1 MAQELKTEQ
10 RLSTGQYVSG
20 QQMLTARLLESPLGQ
35 FEDLVRDAMHENEA
49 LMAGESATDADNE
62 PSHTETAH
70 ETIDSILSDREDDE
84 PSHNGT
90 RTQNGGYEPV
100 DLPLGSDTSFNEYL
114 TEQIG
119 EYELTERQRMIVEY
133 MIGSL
138 NGKGYLEKDLA
149 TIGDELAFNYNMLVE
164 PEELDEALKILQSF
178 EPTGIGAR
186 DMKECLVLQLQGQAD
201 SWERNTAM
209 ALITNHFDE
218 FKNHH
223 WEQLPTK
230 LGISQDEFYDIYKH
244 IKRLNPAPGSALGE
258 SMSQGEGKVV
268 PDFSITVDDY
278 GDVSV
283 ELNWGNVPQLYV
295 SESYLQIMEDYSNNK
310 HKMTLQQKEG
320 IAYTKQKVEAARGFI
335 EAVNTR
341 RKTMMSIMRAIVKF
355 QHQFFVSN
363 YFDRTDLVPMRLR
376 DIEELTHYDK
386 STISRVVRDKYVEIN
401 QQKTM
406 PIKEFFSSEL
416 EYAVEEALKE
426 IIEGEDKRHPLSDE
440 KLKEILQQRG
450 VPIERRTVAKYRE
463 KLKIPVARLRKTI

>member
-20 QQMLTARLLESPLGQ
+20 QQMLTAKLLESPLGQ

-49 LMAGESATDADNE
+49 LMGSDPASEEGETSN
-62 PSHTETAH
+62 TEQAH

-84 PSHNGT
+84 PTSGGM
-90 RTQNGGYEPV
+90 RAAGGGYEPV
-100 DLPLGSDTSFNEYL
+100 DIPLGSDTSFNEYL

-119 EYELTERQRMIVEY
+119 EYALTDKQRTIIEY

-138 NGKGYLEKDLA
+138 NGKGYLEKDLL
-149 TIGDELAFNYNMLVE
+149 TIEDELAFNHNIITNGQ
-164 PEELDEALKILQSF
+164 ELEEALHILQSF

-186 DMKECLVLQLQGQAD
+186 DMQECLLLQLRSQSD
-201 SWERNTAM
+201 TWERNVAQK
-209 ALITNHFDE
+209 LIADHFDD

-223 WEQLPTK
+223 WEQLPSQ
-230 LGISQDEFYDIYKH
+230 LGITQDEFYDIYKH

-258 SMSQGEGKVV
+258 SMSHGEGRVM
-268 PDFSITVDDY
+268 PDFSVTVDDY

-283 ELNWGNVPQLYV
+283 ELNWGNVPSLYI
-295 SESYLQIMEDYSNNK
+295 SESYLQTMEDYSNNK
-310 HKMTLQQKEG
+310 SKMSLQQKEG
-320 IAYTKQKVEAARGFI
+320 IAYTKQKVESARGFI

-341 RKTMMSIMRAIVKF
+341 RKTMLSIMKAIVKF
-355 QHQFFVSN
+355 QMQFFQSN
-363 YFDRTDLVPMRLR
+363 YFDRTDLRPMRLR

-401 QQKTM
+401 HQKSM
-406 PIKEFFSSEL
+406 PLKDFFSSEL
-416 EYAVEEALKE
+416 EYAVEEALRE
-426 IIEGEDKRHPLSDE
+426 IVDAEDKRHPLSDE
-440 KLKEILQQRG
+440 KIKDILQQKG
-450 VPIERRTVAKYRE
+450 MAIERRTVAKYRE